1 LVEFWNQNGE
11 REYREEIGCNM
22 WVRLSK
28 KYFDEYT
35 LKIYSEGNLI
45 SEKKY
50 NAENKRVYIA
60 LDSKSLGDT
69 FATDIEVYLTASNI
83 IDQGEF

>member
-1 LVEFWNQNGE
+1 MVEKIEVINHYINGALVEIKGNSDKRYLVEFWNQNGDC
-11 REYREEIGCNM
+11 EYREEIGCNM

-45 SEKKY
+45 SEKK
-50 NAENKRVYIA
+50 
-60 LDSKSLGDT
+60 
-69 FATDIEVYLTASNI
+69 
-83 IDQGEF
+83 